1 MAKRQEIQRRP
12 GGGNRNV
19 EAAGGAAADMDV
31 DYGAVSAGRVAS
43 GGRNKV
49 VEAAGRGTADM
60 DVDYDTDDMDVEYE
74 EYDTAGSAGSSVRGG
89 SSRLAQQIPRG
100 FMDAS
105 RLGFPGYS
113 YDPENARIGQQSF
126 EGVIYRLYKN
136 GKFFAAKKF
145 KKNDKRHL
153 RQAQIIK
160 SINSN
165 KNLKDIFAPVVE
177 NFGMTGFVMD
187 ILDKDEGFITFRE
200 LVKRRRELSPIAKE
214 YITSTLRNMIEKLHD
229 NGYVHGDLHP
239 GNIIVNYNDG
249 RIYLIDAGFSVSIT
263 EPGFYKKKQ
272 ADLYNLEGN
281 LTELRK
287 L

>member
-1 MAKRQEIQRRP
+1 MAKRQKNQ
-12 GGGNRNV
+12 
-19 EAAGGAAADMDV
+19 AG
-31 DYGAVSAGRVAS
+31 
-43 GGRNKV
+43 
-49 VEAAGRGTADM
+49 GRGTADM
-60 DVDYDTDDMDVEYE
+60 DVDMDDMDVDDEG
-74 EYDTAGSAGSSVRGG
+74 DISRSVGGNPGRGVLMGQSSY
-89 SSRLAQQIPRG
+89 ATQIPRG

-153 RQAQIIK
+153 RQTQILK

-165 KNLKDIFAPVVE
+165 KNLKDIFVPVVE
-177 NFGMTGFVMD
+177 NFGMTGFVMNL
-187 ILDKDEGFITFRE
+187 LDKDEGFMTFRE
-200 LVKRRRELSPIAKE
+200 LTKRRRELTPFAKE
-214 YITSTLRNMIEKLHD
+214 YITSTLRNMIEKLHAS
-229 NGYVHGDLHP
+229 GYVHGDLHP
-239 GNIIVNYNDG
+239 GNIMVNYNDG
-249 RIYLIDAGFSVSIT
+249 RIYLIDAGFSTSIT

-272 ADLYNLEGN
+272 EELYSLERNLA
-281 LTELRK
+281 ELRG

>member
-1 MAKRQEIQRRP
+1 MAKRQQIQRRP
-12 GGGNRNV
+12 SGGNRNV

-31 DYGAVSAGRVAS
+31 DYGAGRVAS
-43 GGRNKV
+43 GGGNKV
-49 VEAAGRGTADM
+49 VEAAGRGTMDM
-60 DVDYDTDDMDVEYE
+60 DVDYDTADMDVEYE
-74 EYDTAGSAGSSVRGG
+74 EYDTAGSAGP
-89 SSRLAQQIPRG
+89 SRLAQQIPRG

-165 KNLKDIFAPVVE
+165 KNLKDIFAPVVD
-177 NFGMTGFVMD
+177 NFGMTGFVMN

-200 LVKRRRELSPIAKE
+200 LVKRRRELSPLAKE
-214 YITSTLRNMIEKLHD
+214 YITSTLRYMIEKLHY